1 MAQIKF
7 MARGNTD
14 QKEIYIRLTAGREVN
29 LKRKTGYTIDKS
41 LWKFTTAT
49 KGANKGK
56 LTEFGVPK
64 QTDAISKKL
73 KEQLDS
79 LSTEINKRFNDC
91 TEKGIVIDGVWLEN
105 QIREIQNRPTDEE
118 RDRSDLLTFTQ
129 SYIDYLPYHIQKNGK
144 RGVSKNTI
152 QKFVTL
158 KARLTDFQKSKK
170 KKYNI
175 VDVSPEFVNQ
185 FDIYLRG
192 KGYSDNYIGTLSI
205 NLKTM
210 CKKARKDGLK
220 VNSNL
225 DDITGVK
232 DDSVEKIILSFKELE
247 TIKNTDYVREALAN
261 ARDWLIIGCYTGQR
275 VSDLLKLT
283 KKNIVFKSGLELIEL
298 TQIKTGKRVTLPIHP
313 EVKEILD
320 KNDGNFPYKISD
332 VKFNVY
338 IKDVCELAKI
348 DQPTAGAIMKEVE
361 VNGKKEFRK
370 ISGVYPKY
378 ELITSHCMRR
388 SFATNHYGD
397 IPTPIIMS
405 ATGHATEKKFL
416 IYIGKT
422 ATEQAQQLAEYWT
435 KAAMMNKKE
444 SNLKII
450 KKAN

>member
-7 MARGNTD
+7 MARGKTD
-14 QKEIYIRLTAGREVN
+14 QKEIYIRLTSGREVN
-29 LKRKTGYTIDKS
+29 IKRKTGYTIDKS

-64 QTDAISKKL
+64 QSDGIAKNL
-73 KEQLDS
+73 KIQLDS
-79 LSTEINKRFNDC
+79 LELEINKRFNDC

-105 QIREIQNRPTDEE
+105 QIREIQNRPTEEE
-118 RDRSDLLTFTQ
+118 RDKSDLLTFTQ
-129 SYIDYLPYHIQKNGK
+129 SYIDYLPYHIQKSGK

-158 KARLTDFQKSKK
+158 KARLTDFRKSKK

-192 KGYSDNYIGTLSI
+192 KGYSDNYIGTLTV

-220 VNSNL
+220 VHSNL

-247 TIKNTDYVREALAN
+247 IIKNTNYDREALAN

-275 VSDLLKLT
+275 VSDLLRLT
-283 KKNIVFKSGLELIEL
+283 SKNIVFKSGLELIEL
-298 TQIKTGKRVTLPIHP
+298 TQIKTGKRVTLPIHD

-320 KNDGNFPYKISD
+320 KNEGNFPYKISD

-338 IKDVCELAKI
+338 IKDVCKI
-348 DQPTAGAIMKEVE
+348 AGIDEQINGSKINPETNRKE
-361 VNGKKEFRK
+361 K
-370 ISGVYPKY
+370 GVYPKH

-388 SFATNHYGD
+388 TFCSNFYGD
-397 IPTPIIMS
+397 IPTPILMS
-405 ATGHATEKKFL
+405 ASGHATEKKFL

-422 ATEQAQQLAEYWT
+422 ATEQAMQLAEYW
-435 KAAMMNKKE
+435 ARESAMKKKE
-444 SNLKII
+444 TNLKVLR
-450 KKAN
+450 KAE